1 MRCFIIRSLYAP
13 PKASDS
19 FKCRAKLFA
28 RGFWCFLLLLRNRGR
43 GKGCFFF
50 LFICGVEKNYYLV
63 IDSEPL
69 KRYNH
74 NMNMRITKAPV
85 GGEVRVP
92 GSKSM
97 AERLILAWALSKTEC
112 GVEPNTTADDVAAMA
127 ECAEKIFDAIARKTS
142 ILDTPLKVRE
152 SGAVLRFVMPVLGA
166 LGLRADLIM
175 EGRLPERPMEALTV
189 QLREHGM
196 VVTRPENDR
205 FHVEG
210 QLFGGIFELPGNQ
223 SSQFISG
230 LLMALPLLPDN
241 SELRVIGEIQ
251 SRPYVDMTLK
261 VLSQC
266 GIEIIEEEPG
276 DFYIPGGQE
285 YRLEGDHEVE
295 GDWSAAAFWLAMG
308 AAAANGTRLKVTG
321 LRPDSAHGDKEILK
335 ILNEMGAEIAWEG
348 TAVTVT
354 AHDLRAKTIDARNIP
369 DLVPAIAIAAA
380 AASGKTT
387 IMNAERLR
395 LKESD
400 RLHAITEVLRS
411 LGVMVNERPD
421 GLEIFGGYKLH
432 GGRVQSFGDHRI
444 AMMAACLK
452 VFCEGDIEIEGAGAV
467 TKSYPEFWEDFRS
480 LGGETEEI

>member
-1 MRCFIIRSLYAP
+1 M
-13 PKASDS
+13 
-19 FKCRAKLFA
+19 
-28 RGFWCFLLLLRNRGR
+28 
-43 GKGCFFF
+43 
-50 LFICGVEKNYYLV
+50 
-63 IDSEPL
+63 
-69 KRYNH
+69 
-74 NMNMRITKAPV
+74 
-85 GGEVRVP
+85 P

-127 ECAEKIFDAIARKTS
+127 DCAERIFEAIEQKRSGLSA
-142 ILDTPLKVRE
+142 PLNVRE

-166 LGLRADLIM
+166 LGLSADIIM
-175 EGRLPERPMEALTV
+175 EGRLPERPMEALTL

-196 VVTRPENDR
+196 VITRPEQDR

-210 QLFGGIFELPGNQ
+210 QLMGGIFELPGNQ
-223 SSQFISG
+223 SSQFITG
-230 LLMALPLLPDN
+230 LLMALPLLQDN

-261 VLSQC
+261 VLGKC
-266 GIEIIEEEPG
+266 GIDIIEEEPG

-285 YRLEGDHEVE
+285 YRLEGEHEAE

-308 AAAANGTRLKVTG
+308 ACGVKGTQIRVTG
-321 LRPDSAHGDKEILK
+321 VRPDSEHGDKAIVK
-335 ILNEMGAEIAWEG
+335 ILNEMGADITWEG
-348 TAVTVT
+348 SSVTVT
-354 AHDLRAKTIDARNIP
+354 ARDLRSVVIDARNIP
-369 DLVPAIAIAAA
+369 DLVPAIAVAAV

-411 LGVMVNERPD
+411 LGAMVNERPD
-421 GLEIFGGYKLH
+421 GLEIFGGYRLH
-432 GGRVQSFGDHRI
+432 GGWVSSFGDHRI

-452 VFCEGDIEIEGAGAV
+452 VFCDGEIEIDDAGAV
-467 TKSYPEFWEDFRS
+467 TKSYPEFWEDYRS
-480 LGGETEEI
+480 LGGETEDI

>member
-1 MRCFIIRSLYAP
+1 
-13 PKASDS
+13 
-19 FKCRAKLFA
+19 
-28 RGFWCFLLLLRNRGR
+28 
-43 GKGCFFF
+43 
-50 LFICGVEKNYYLV
+50 
-63 IDSEPL
+63 
-69 KRYNH
+69 
-74 NMNMRITKAPV
+74 MRITKAPV

-112 GVEPNTTADDVAAMA
+112 GVEPNSTADDVAAMA
-127 ECAEKIFDAIARKTS
+127 ECAKEIFAAIEQKRAS
-142 ILDTPLKVRE
+142 ISEPLNVRE

-166 LGLRADLIM
+166 LGLKADIVM
-175 EGRLPERPMEALTV
+175 EGRLPERPMEALTT
-189 QLREHGM
+189 QLKEHGM
-196 VVTRPENDR
+196 VISGPQAGR

-223 SSQFISG
+223 SSQFITG

-241 SELRVIGEIQ
+241 SELKVIGEIQ

-266 GIEIIEEEPG
+266 GIDIMEEGPG
-276 DFYIPGGQE
+276 DFYIPGNQE

-308 AAAANGTRLKVTG
+308 AASAKGTRLKVKG
-321 LRPDSAHGDKEILK
+321 VRPDSSHGDKAILK
-335 ILNEMGAEIAWEG
+335 ILNEMGAEITWEG
-348 TAVTVT
+348 SQEGSMAVTVE
-354 AHDLRAKTIDARNIP
+354 AHDLKAKTIDARNIP
-369 DLVPAIAIAAA
+369 DLVPAIAIAAV

-411 LGVMVNERPD
+411 LGAMVNERPD

-432 GGRVQSFGDHRI
+432 GGWVSSFGDHRI
-444 AMMAACLK
+444 AMMAAGLR
-452 VFCEGDIEIEGAGAV
+452 VFCEGDIEVDGAGVV
-467 TKSYPEFWEDFRS
+467 TKSYPEFWKDYGQ
-480 LGGETEEI
+480 LGGEMEEIS

>member
-1 MRCFIIRSLYAP
+1 MQG
-13 PKASDS
+13 
-19 FKCRAKLFA
+19 LF
-28 RGFWCFLLLLRNRGR
+28 L
-43 GKGCFFF
+43 F
-50 LFICGVEKNYYLV
+50 LFICGVEKNSYLV

-74 NMNMRITKAPV
+74 NMNMRITKAPI
-85 GGEVRVP
+85 GGEVAVP

-142 ILDTPLKVRE
+142 ILDTPIKVRE

-166 LGLRADLIM
+166 LGLSADLIM

-261 VLSQC
+261 VLNQC

-285 YRLEGDHEVE
+285 YRLQGEHTVE

-321 LRPDSAHGDKEILK
+321 LRPDSSHGDKEILK

-348 TAVTVT
+348 QAVTVT
-354 AHDLRAKTIDARNIP
+354 AHDLRAKVIDARNIP

-411 LGVMVNERPD
+411 LGAMVNERPD

>member
-1 MRCFIIRSLYAP
+1 M
-13 PKASDS
+13 
-19 FKCRAKLFA
+19 
-28 RGFWCFLLLLRNRGR
+28 
-43 GKGCFFF
+43 
-50 LFICGVEKNYYLV
+50 
-63 IDSEPL
+63 
-69 KRYNH
+69 
-74 NMNMRITKAPV
+74 
-85 GGEVRVP
+85 P

-127 ECAEKIFDAIARKTS
+127 DCAERIFEAIEQKRSGFSA
-142 ILDTPLKVRE
+142 PLNVKE

-166 LGLRADLIM
+166 LGLSADIIM
-175 EGRLPERPMEALTV
+175 EGRLPERPMEALTL

-196 VVTRPENDR
+196 VITRPEQDR

-210 QLFGGIFELPGNQ
+210 QLMGGIFELPGNQ
-223 SSQFISG
+223 SSQFITG

-261 VLSQC
+261 VLGKC
-266 GIEIIEEEPG
+266 GIDIIEEEPG

-285 YRLEGDHEVE
+285 YRLEGEHEAE

-308 AAAANGTRLKVTG
+308 ACGVKGTQIRVTG
-321 LRPDSAHGDKEILK
+321 VRPDSEHGDKAIVK
-335 ILNEMGAEIAWEG
+335 ILNEMGADITWEG
-348 TAVTVT
+348 SSVTVT
-354 AHDLRAKTIDARNIP
+354 ACDLRSVVIDARNIP
-369 DLVPAIAIAAA
+369 DLVPAIAVAAV

-400 RLHAITEVLRS
+400 RIHAITEVLRS
-411 LGVMVNERPD
+411 LGAMVNERPD
-421 GLEIFGGYKLH
+421 GLEIFGGYRLH
-432 GGRVQSFGDHRI
+432 GGWVSSFGDHRI

-452 VFCEGDIEIEGAGAV
+452 VFCDGEIEIDGAGAV
-467 TKSYPEFWEDFRS
+467 TKSYPEFWEDYRS
-480 LGGETEEI
+480 LGGETEDI

>member
-1 MRCFIIRSLYAP
+1 
-13 PKASDS
+13 
-19 FKCRAKLFA
+19 
-28 RGFWCFLLLLRNRGR
+28 
-43 GKGCFFF
+43 
-50 LFICGVEKNYYLV
+50 
-63 IDSEPL
+63 
-69 KRYNH
+69 
-74 NMNMRITKAPV
+74 MRITKAPV

-112 GVEPNTTADDVAAMA
+112 GVEPNSTADDVAAMA
-127 ECAEKIFDAIARKTS
+127 ECAKEIFAAIEQKRAS
-142 ILDTPLKVRE
+142 ISEPLNVRE

-166 LGLRADLIM
+166 LGLKADIVM
-175 EGRLPERPMEALTV
+175 EGRLPERPMEALTT
-189 QLREHGM
+189 QLKEHGM
-196 VVTRPENDR
+196 VISGPQAGR

-223 SSQFISG
+223 SSQFITG

-241 SELRVIGEIQ
+241 SELKVIGEIQ

-266 GIEIIEEEPG
+266 GIDIMEEEPG
-276 DFYIPGGQE
+276 DFYIPGNQE

-308 AAAANGTRLKVTG
+308 AASAKGTRLKVKG
-321 LRPDSAHGDKEILK
+321 VRPDSSHGDKAILK
-335 ILNEMGAEIAWEG
+335 ILNEMGAEITWEG
-348 TAVTVT
+348 SQEGSMAVTVE
-354 AHDLRAKTIDARNIP
+354 AHDLKAKTIDARNIP
-369 DLVPAIAIAAA
+369 DLVPAIAIAAV

-395 LKESD
+395 PKESD

-411 LGVMVNERPD
+411 LGAMVNERPD

-432 GGRVQSFGDHRI
+432 GGWVSSFGDHRI
-444 AMMAACLK
+444 AMMAAGLR
-452 VFCEGDIEIEGAGAV
+452 VFCEGDIEVDGAGVV
-467 TKSYPEFWEDFRS
+467 TKSYPEFWKDYGQ
-480 LGGETEEI
+480 LGGEMEEIS

>member
-1 MRCFIIRSLYAP
+1 
-13 PKASDS
+13 
-19 FKCRAKLFA
+19 
-28 RGFWCFLLLLRNRGR
+28 
-43 GKGCFFF
+43 
-50 LFICGVEKNYYLV
+50 
-63 IDSEPL
+63 
-69 KRYNH
+69 
-74 NMNMRITKAPV
+74 MRITKAPV

-112 GVEPNTTADDVAAMA
+112 GVEPNSTADDVAAMA
-127 ECAEKIFDAIARKTS
+127 ECAKEIFAAIEQKRAS
-142 ILDTPLKVRE
+142 ISEPLNVRE

-166 LGLRADLIM
+166 LGLKADIVM
-175 EGRLPERPMEALTV
+175 EGRLPERPMEALTT
-189 QLREHGM
+189 QLKEHGM
-196 VVTRPENDR
+196 VISGPQAGR

-223 SSQFISG
+223 SSQFITG

-241 SELRVIGEIQ
+241 SELKVIGEIQ

-266 GIEIIEEEPG
+266 GIDIMEEEPG
-276 DFYIPGGQE
+276 DFYIPGNQE

-308 AAAANGTRLKVTG
+308 AASAKGTRLKVKG
-321 LRPDSAHGDKEILK
+321 VRPDSSHGDKAILK
-335 ILNEMGAEIAWEG
+335 ILNEMGAEITWEG
-348 TAVTVT
+348 SQEGSMAVTVE
-354 AHDLRAKTIDARNIP
+354 AHDLKAKTIDARNIP
-369 DLVPAIAIAAA
+369 DLVPAIAIAAV

-411 LGVMVNERPD
+411 LGAMVNERPD

-432 GGRVQSFGDHRI
+432 GGWVSSFGDHRI
-444 AMMAACLK
+444 AMMAAGLR
-452 VFCEGDIEIEGAGAV
+452 VFCEGDIEVDGAGVV
-467 TKSYPEFWEDFRS
+467 TKSYPEFWKDYGQ
-480 LGGETEEI
+480 LGGEMEEIS